1 MADGI
6 IYKALSGFYY
16 VKTSDGVVTCRA
28 RGKFRKEKNP
38 PLVGDHVEIL
48 VSGGGEGSVEK
59 ILPRKN
65 SFIRPS
71 VANVDQM
78 VIIASGA
85 IPVTDP
91 FLIDRIA
98 LIAVLNNCRPIIC
111 INKCD
116 LEPADELQR
125 IYAGSGFH
133 VITTSAKDGT
143 GIEELR
149 RILDGKISVFTGN
162 SGVGKSSILN
172 CLSDSFNIRTG
183 EISEKLGR
191 GRHTTRHIELYMLNS
206 STFIADTPGFSSF
219 DTDILNC
226 SNAADIQKAYKE
238 FSPYLG
244 KCRFLDC
251 CHIKEK
257 GCAVTQAVEY
267 GHISKI
273 RHNNYVRLFEM
284 AKSVKEWEIK
294 NK

>member
-38 PLVGDHVEIL
+38 PLVGDLVEIL
-48 VSGGGEGSVEK
+48 ISGGGEGSVEK

-143 GIEELR
+143 GIEETAPHFRWQNKCFYRKLR
-149 RILDGKISVFTGN
+149 SRKIKYS
-162 SGVGKSSILN
+162 
-172 CLSDSFNIRTG
+172 
-183 EISEKLGR
+183 KLPFR
-191 GRHTTRHIELYMLNS
+191 
-206 STFIADTPGFSSF
+206 FIQHKNRRDKR
-219 DTDILNC
+219 
-226 SNAADIQKAYKE
+226 KARQR
-238 FSPYLG
+238 SPYYAP
-244 KCRFLDC
+244 
-251 CHIKEK
+251 H
-257 GCAVTQAVEY
+257 
-267 GHISKI
+267 
-273 RHNNYVRLFEM
+273 
-284 AKSVKEWEIK
+284 
-294 NK
+294 